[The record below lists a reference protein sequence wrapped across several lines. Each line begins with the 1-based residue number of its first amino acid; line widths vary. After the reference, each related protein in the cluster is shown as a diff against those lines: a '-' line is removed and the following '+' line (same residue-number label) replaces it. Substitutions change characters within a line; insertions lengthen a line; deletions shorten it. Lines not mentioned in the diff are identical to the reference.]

1 MDSGS
6 TAAGVAGEEAWGSG
20 WSTGVVVIG
29 NKRGEERKP
38 AEALPLRRLALPPS
52 TATAMAPTALLSV
65 SDKEGLVALAEGLL
79 AHGYR
84 ILSSGGTAA
93 ALAAAGL
100 AVTKVAEHT
109 GAPEILGGRVKTLHP
124 RIHGG
129 ILAKRSDPAHQADLA
144 AQAIDPIDVVVVNL
158 YPFQRTVA
166 DPQVSWET
174 AVENIDIGG
183 PAMVRAA
190 AKNHADVAVLTDP
203 AQYGGFLEALAAG
216 GADEAL
222 RRRLALAAFAHTAAY
237 DAAIATWLAGRLGAE
252 EASPADGPGSEALPP
267 LLITLP
273 ARQSLRYGENPHQK
287 ALWYGSAAAGWGAAR
302 QLQGKELSYNNLLDL
317 EAALATV
324 REFGYGDPAGAGS
337 APGGVVDPEIDLPAA
352 VVVKHTNPCGVATG
366 TGGAE
371 ALLRALDA
379 DRVSAF
385 GGIVALNRAV
395 DAAAAEHLAGLF
407 LECVVAPAFEPAA
420 RERLATKGNLRLLEL
435 DPAAIAAAGGQQLRS
450 LLGGVLAQDLD
461 NQSIDPAA
469 WQVVSQRQPS
479 EAEWADLR
487 FAWRVVRHVRSN
499 AIAVAA
505 AGQSLGIGA
514 GQMNR
519 VGSAQIALA
528 AAGERAR
535 GAVLASDGFFPFD
548 DTVRL
553 AASHGITA
561 VIQPGGSVRDGDS
574 IQACNELGLA
584 MVTTG
589 RRHFLH

>member
-1 MDSGS
+1 
-6 TAAGVAGEEAWGSG
+6 
-20 WSTGVVVIG
+20 
-29 NKRGEERKP
+29 
-38 AEALPLRRLALPPS
+38 
-52 TATAMAPTALLSV
+52 MAPTALLSV
-65 SDKEGLVALAEGLL
+65 SDKEGLVPLAEGLL

-109 GAPEILGGRVKTLHP
+109 GVPEILGGRVKTLHP

-158 YPFQRTVA
+158 YPFQRTVV

-203 AQYGGFLEALAAG
+203 AQYGSFLEALAAG

-222 RRRLALAAFAHTAAY
+222 RRRLALAAFSHTAAY
-237 DAAIATWLAGRLGAE
+237 DAAIAAWLTDRLGVDEPAQAE
-252 EASPADGPGSEALPP
+252 GPGGDTAAANPP
-267 LLITLP
+267 LQLTLP
-273 ARQSLRYGENPHQK
+273 ARQSLRYGENPHQQ
-287 ALWYGSAAAGWGAAR
+287 ARWYGSAEAGLGAAR
-302 QLQGKELSYNNLLDL
+302 QLQGKELSFNNLLDL
-317 EAALATV
+317 DAALATV
-324 REFGYGDPAGAGS
+324 REFSYGEPAGTGI
-337 APGGVVDPEIDLPAA
+337 APGGPTDPAINLPAA

-366 TGGAE
+366 SGGAE

-385 GGIVALNRAV
+385 GGIVAINRPV

-420 RERLATKGNLRLLEL
+420 RERLAAKANLRLLEL
-435 DPAAIAAAGGQQLRS
+435 APGAIAAAYRQQLRS
-450 LLGGVLAQDLD
+450 VLGGVLAQDLD
-461 NQSIDPAA
+461 DQPIDPAS

-553 AASHGITA
+553 AASHGISA

-574 IQACNELGLA
+574 IQVCNELGLA

>member
-1 MDSGS
+1 
-6 TAAGVAGEEAWGSG
+6 
-20 WSTGVVVIG
+20 
-29 NKRGEERKP
+29 
-38 AEALPLRRLALPPS
+38 
-52 TATAMAPTALLSV
+52 MAPTALLSV
-65 SDKEGLVALAEGLL
+65 SDKAGLVPLAEGLL

-93 ALAAAGL
+93 TLAAAGL

-222 RRRLALAAFAHTAAY
+222 RRRLALAAFSHTAAY
-237 DAAIATWLAGRLGAE
+237 DAAIAAWLAGRLGAE
-252 EASPADGPGSEALPP
+252 ELSPADGAGAEAEVIPP
-267 LLITLP
+267 LQLTLP

-287 ALWYGSAAAGWGAAR
+287 ALWYGSTTAGLGAAR
-302 QLQGKELSYNNLLDL
+302 QLQGKELSTNNLLDL
-317 EAALATV
+317 DAALATV
-324 REFGYGDPAGAGS
+324 REFGYGEPAGTGIAPSGPTDPA
-337 APGGVVDPEIDLPAA
+337 INLPAA

-366 TGGAE
+366 SGGAD

-385 GGIVALNRAV
+385 GGIVALNRPV

-420 RERLATKGNLRLLEL
+420 RERLAAKANLRLLEL
-435 DPAAIAAAGGQQLRS
+435 APAAIAAAARQQLRS
-450 LLGGVLAQDLD
+450 VLGGVLAQALD
-461 NQSIDPAA
+461 DQAIDPAS

-553 AASHGITA
+553 AASHGISA

-574 IQACNELGLA
+574 IQVCNELGLA

>member
-1 MDSGS
+1 
-6 TAAGVAGEEAWGSG
+6 
-20 WSTGVVVIG
+20 
-29 NKRGEERKP
+29 
-38 AEALPLRRLALPPS
+38 
-52 TATAMAPTALLSV
+52 MAPTALLSV
-65 SDKEGLVALAEGLL
+65 SDKAGLVPLAEGLL

-93 ALAAAGL
+93 TLAAAGL

-166 DPQVSWET
+166 DPQVSWEI

-222 RRRLALAAFAHTAAY
+222 RRRLALAAFSHTAAY
-237 DAAIATWLAGRLGAE
+237 DAAIAAWLAGRLGAE
-252 EASPADGPGSEALPP
+252 EPAAADGAGAEAEVIPP
-267 LLITLP
+267 LQLTLP

-287 ALWYGSAAAGWGAAR
+287 ALWYGSAEAGLGAAL

-317 EAALATV
+317 DAALATV
-324 REFGYGDPAGAGS
+324 REFGYGEPAGTGI
-337 APGGVVDPEIDLPAA
+337 APGGPTDPAINLPAA

-366 TGGAE
+366 CGAAE

-385 GGIVALNRAV
+385 GGIVALNRPV

-420 RERLATKGNLRLLEL
+420 RERLAAKANLRLLEL
-435 DPAAIAAAGGQQLRS
+435 APAAIAAAARQQLRS
-450 LLGGVLAQDLD
+450 VLGGVLAQDLD
-461 NQSIDPAA
+461 DQAFDPAS

-479 EAEWADLR
+479 QAESADLR

-548 DTVRL
+548 DSVRL
-553 AASHGITA
+553 AASHGISA

-574 IQACNELGLA
+574 IQVCNELGLA
-584 MVTTG
+584 MVITG